1 MYRKKFL
8 ENLKSYSLEQKI
20 LRNPFKVFE
29 NGLNFLPGTQSR
41 RDNYCSFFLIIPGS
55 GSL

>member
-29 NGLNFLPGTQSR
+29 NGLNFLRGTQSR
-41 RDNYCSFFLIIPGS
+41 GDNYCSFFLIIPGS